1 MAESMT
7 QLQHQLN
14 EYSRRSA
21 DLVALTG
28 QLQDYRTQVELTES
42 ELERSR
48 VLSEKL
54 RDQLSKVNFLL
65 YRIGWG
71 FRNFSR

>member
-1 MAESMT
+1 MRITESMG

-28 QLQDYRTQVELTES
+28 QLQDYKTQVELADS
-42 ELERSR
+42 ELGRSR
-48 VLSEKL
+48 SLSEKL
-54 RDQLSKVNFLL
+54 RDQLTKVLLTTSAFSFL
-65 YRIGWG
+65 
-71 FRNFSR
+71 SP